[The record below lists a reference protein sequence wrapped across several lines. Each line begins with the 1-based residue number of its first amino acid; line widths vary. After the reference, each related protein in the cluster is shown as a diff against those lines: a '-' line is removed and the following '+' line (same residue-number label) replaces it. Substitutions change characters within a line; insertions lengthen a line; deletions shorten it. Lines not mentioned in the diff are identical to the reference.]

1 MKSIITLKQ
10 NRIIQGHDLAWQ
22 FTKCDENCE
31 NMKIHFDIFSQFAPH
46 TYSSF
51 YINFVY
57 FFTQSATL
65 PPHFLTQEFQWVSE
79 WIYEESSR
87 KVRWTRWPQ
96 HEASV
101 ILFRYYDVLPLYSL
115 SASVCPHLTA
125 KTFNT
130 ISPYSHFHR
139 NHTHKVCPSFSCVI
153 VWMWNKSAKNT
164 NTFLQW
170 SSTSCFLQLIL
181 TPCNQT

>member
-1 MKSIITLKQ
+1 MTIHWVWWELWKHENPLWHI
-10 NRIIQGHDLAWQ
+10 
-22 FTKCDENCE
+22 FTVRTTHLFFILHKLYVL
-31 NMKIHFDIFSQFAPH
+31 FH
-46 TYSSF
+46 TECNSS
-51 YINFVY
+51 
-57 FFTQSATL
+57 
-65 PPHFLTQEFQWVSE
+65 PHFLTQEFQWGGE

-115 SASVCPHLTA
+115 SASVCPHLTV

-164 NTFLQW
+164 NIFLQW